1 VAEASPHALRL
12 VAQLG
17 TLTPP
22 VQGLVLDWR
31 RHSYR
36 WSALV
41 VTVRIEDGPP
51 VVVQEW
57 VEAERLRPVRSDPNR
72 RGLGAATDQRSLL
85 PGGATRRGENRSA
98 I

>member
-1 VAEASPHALRL
+1 
-12 VAQLG
+12 
-17 TLTPP
+17 

-41 VTVRIEDGPP
+41 VTVRLVEGRP

-57 VEAERLRPVRSDPNR
+57 VEVERLRPVRSDPNR
-72 RGLGAATDQRSLL
+72 REL
-85 PGGATRRGENRSA
+85 RGY
-98 I
+98 